1 MHFSKVVAGAVA
13 AVGLALGALSVQA
26 QTYPTQPI
34 RILVAFPPGGGVD
47 LSTRSVATR
56 LSEVL
61 GKPVVVENRPGAAG
75 QLAVQAV
82 LAAPADGYTLLS
94 TSNSPIVIGP
104 HLDKLAYNPVTDLTP
119 VTITAYGML
128 GVAVAAAS
136 PIRTMTDLIAASKLA
151 QGGLSYSNPG
161 LGTQMHLAGELL
173 KSLTGAN
180 LVAIPYQGTAPA
192 ALALVSG
199 EVPVSISDL
208 TSLKAQADAGTVRLI
223 AIANSRRSVAVPDV
237 PTIAESGVSGYAADA
252 WAGIFARAGTP
263 AEIVDRLNAEIVK
276 AVAIPEIRTVLLRG
290 GLEPTQ
296 MSTAEARS
304 FVAADSKKWG
314 EVIAAAKIKVN

>member
-1 MHFSKVVAGAVA
+1 MRLPDLLVLTVTAILA
-13 AVGLALGALSVQA
+13 AVPQTIHA

-47 LSTRSVATR
+47 LSTRSVATK
-56 LSEVL
+56 LTEAL

-75 QLAVQAV
+75 QVAIQAV

-128 GVAVAAAS
+128 AVAVNAAS
-136 PIRTMTDLIAASKLA
+136 PIRSMSDLIAVSKQT
-151 QGGLSYSNPG
+151 QGGLSFSNPG
-161 LGTQMHLAGELL
+161 VGTQMHLAGELL

-192 ALALVSG
+192 ALAVVSG
-199 EVPVSISDL
+199 EVPVAISDL
-208 TSLKAQADAGTVRLI
+208 TSLKAQADAGKVRML
-223 AIANSRRSVAVPDV
+223 AIANSRRSLALPDV
-237 PTIAESGVSGYAADA
+237 PTVAEAGVPGYAADA
-252 WAGIFARAGTP
+252 WAGLFARAGTP
-263 AEIVDRLNAEIVK
+263 QDIVDRLNAEVVK
-276 AVAIPEIRTVLLRG
+276 AVALPEVRDVLLRG

-296 MSTAEARS
+296 MSTAQARQ
-304 FVAADSKKWG
+304 FVVEDSKKWG
-314 EVIAAAKIKVN
+314 DVIAKANIKIN